1 MATGGLRADTRGWLS
16 RTLSLSQ
23 DPLPWPEAI
32 RAATGF
38 AAVIAVAMALGR
50 PDAGLLAAAGMVQG
64 VMRPDVGPYR
74 SRVLGLLVPQLA
86 GAAGLVMGQ
95 LLHGHGWWTV
105 AMITLVALFSGLISS
120 VGKVLS
126 GAALSL
132 LFMNVLGAGLP
143 PVGEL
148 WLPPLLQFAGGL
160 FYILLALLSWRITDS
175 GADPQREAVAAVYAG
190 AADLLDASP
199 HPGEARLALSR
210 AMDTAQDALLRHQIR
225 GEGNWDAETR
235 WLVGMLN
242 AITPLTEAISV
253 LVRAGRPAPPGLAGT
268 VRRIAEAVRTGR
280 RDAEIPPFTGDPAFA
295 RPVGYILR
303 RLPSTEL
310 GGPDWLGL
318 PAPLR
323 TRAAEATRLALT
335 SGAAWRY
342 GLRLALCMAVAS
354 VITEVPGVPH
364 LLGIPQTH
372 SFWVS
377 LTVVVVLKPDFGSV
391 FGRALLRAVGTIVAA
406 VPTLLV
412 LVVVPRGWA
421 AVPLAAF
428 FGGLIPL
435 LKVKSYAMRTAA
447 VTPLMLFLLDMVA
460 PVPSG
465 ELVAARLV
473 DTVLGSLIVLVF
485 GYALWPESWRI
496 RLGDRITAGFEAA
509 ADYLDEAFTGSQ
521 DARSRDRRA
530 LHRRLN
536 AIQNGLQQMLSEPP
550 PASRR
555 ATAWWPALIELDHLV
570 DAITAAAVR
579 VGGGAEGPPPERKV
593 HAVSAELR
601 EMATAVHEDRRPRAG
616 NLPDPS
622 AEDVLGDVVTQT
634 RSLRGS
640 LPP

>member
-1 MATGGLRADTRGWLS
+1 MATGGVRADTRSWLS
-16 RTLSLSQ
+16 RALALSQ
-23 DPLPWPEAI
+23 DPLPWLEAT
-32 RAATGF
+32 RAAIGLGV
-38 AAVIAVAMALGR
+38 VIAVAMALGR

-74 SRVLGLLVPQLA
+74 SRVLGLLVSQLA

-95 LLHGHGWWTV
+95 LVHGHGWWTV

-132 LFMNVLGAGLP
+132 LFMNVLGAGLH

-148 WLPPLLQFAGGL
+148 WLPPLLQLAGGV
-160 FYILLALLSWRITDS
+160 FYILLALLSWRIAGS
-175 GADPQREAVAAVYAG
+175 GADPQRKAVAAVYAG
-190 AADLLDASP
+190 IADLLDASP
-199 HPGEARLALSR
+199 HPGEARRALSR
-210 AMDTAQDALLRHQIR
+210 ATDGAQDALLRHQLR
-225 GEGNWDAETR
+225 GEGSWDTETR

-242 AITPLTEAISV
+242 AATPLAEETTV
-253 LVRAGRPAPPGLAGT
+253 LIRSGRTAPPGLAET

-280 RDAEIPPFTGDPAFA
+280 KDADIAPFEGDPAFA
-295 RPVGYILR
+295 RSIGYILR

-310 GGPDWLGL
+310 EGPDWLGL
-318 PAPLR
+318 PEPLP
-323 TRAAEATRLALT
+323 TRAREAARLALT

-342 GLRLALCMAVAS
+342 GLRLALCMAIAS

-364 LLGIPQTH
+364 LLGIPQAH

-391 FGRALLRAVGTIVAA
+391 FVRSLLRALGTIAAA

-412 LVVVPRGWA
+412 LVAVPRGWA

-447 VTPLMLFLLDMVA
+447 VTPLMLFLLDMISPA
-460 PVPSG
+460 PSG
-465 ELVAARLV
+465 ELVAARLA

-509 ADYLDEAFTGSQ
+509 ADYLDEAFTGSW
-521 DARSRDRRA
+521 DVRARDRRA
-530 LHRRLN
+530 LHRSLN
-536 AIQNGLQQMLSEPP
+536 SIQNGLRQSLSEPP
-550 PASRR
+550 PASRQGG
-555 ATAWWPALIELDHLV
+555 AWWPVLIELDHLV
-570 DAITAAAVR
+570 DAVTAASVQVR
-579 VGGGAEGPPPERKV
+579 EGAEPPPEPEVR
-593 HAVSAELR
+593 AVSAELR
-601 EMATAVHEDRRPRAG
+601 EMAMAIHEGRKPAVRAAAA
-616 NLPDPS
+616 PS
-622 AEDVLGDVVTQT
+622 EDVLDDVAAQT

-640 LPP
+640 LPL